1 MNKLFLAAL
10 VSGALALPA
19 YSADYTIM
27 APAAPG
33 GGWDSTARTMQEA
46 MQTDGV
52 SPSVQVVNVA
62 GAGGT
67 IGLAQFVSQ
76 ANGDP
81 SQLMV
86 AGYVMVGAILA
97 NQSPMSLA
105 DVTPIARLTSEADV
119 LVVPADSPIKTLAD
133 LVAKLKADT
142 GSVSWAGGS
151 AGGADHIAAG
161 LIAKAVG
168 ADPTQ
173 VNYIAYSGGGEALA
187 SVLGS
192 QVTVGI
198 SGASEFLPQVDAGAL
213 RAIAVTGENR
223 VEGYDIPTLKEA
235 GVDVV
240 MENWRMVAA
249 APGITPEQ
257 ETAISDDIKKMVDG
271 PTWQAA
277 LKTRGWANAYLA
289 GDAFD
294 TQLADD
300 VEATTGI
307 LKEIGLVQ

>member
-10 VSGALALPA
+10 VTGALALPA
-19 YSADYTIM
+19 YAADYTIM

-33 GGWDSTARTMQEA
+33 GGWDSTARTMQESLQA
-46 MQTDGV
+46 DGI
-52 SPSVQVVNVA
+52 SSSVQVNNVA

-67 IGLAQFVSQ
+67 IGLAQFIQS
-76 ANGDP
+76 AGDP

-97 NQSPMSLA
+97 NQSPVSLA

-119 LVVPADSPIKTLAD
+119 LVVPAASPIKTLDD
-133 LVAKLKADT
+133 LVAQLKSDT

-161 LIAKAVG
+161 LIVKAVG
-168 ADPTQ
+168 SDPTQ

-187 SVLGS
+187 AILGN

-198 SGASEFLPQVDAGAL
+198 SSASEFLPQVDAGAL
-213 RAIAVTGENR
+213 RVIAVTGQNR
-223 VEGYDIPTLKEA
+223 IEGYDAPTLKEA
-235 GVDVV
+235 GVDVA

-249 APGITPEQ
+249 APGITAEQ
-257 ETAISDDIKKMVDG
+257 KAAISADIQKMVEG

-277 LKTRGWANAYLA
+277 LKTRGWTNAYLA

-294 TQLADD
+294 TQLAADIA
-300 VEATTGI
+300 ATGGI